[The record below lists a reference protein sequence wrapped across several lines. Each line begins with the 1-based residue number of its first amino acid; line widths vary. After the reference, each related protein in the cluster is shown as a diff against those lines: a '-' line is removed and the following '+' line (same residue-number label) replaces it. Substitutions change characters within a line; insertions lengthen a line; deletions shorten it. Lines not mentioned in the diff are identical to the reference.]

1 VDQDPA
7 HPCASRALD
16 MQGSFGSAAMRLDAL
31 EAELNQLRTQEAQFH
46 QGFAAPSRLPPL
58 ASVSPTPTANP
69 NLARIN
75 GPSPCATAREERED
89 HNPNEKAF
97 KELLVAHREL
107 LQTLTTQSAGQA
119 ELVKQHSELMKAHQ
133 ELVKLRSVPTPPPEV
148 RPAGSANPRIRRQKT
163 RHFVSNDIDLQ
174 APSEPTLLDN
184 TLLFL
189 PERAVRD
196 MSLEPNMNDK
206 SDNDKTMWSGRVW
219 ELRELMATFHRDKL
233 AKIASDTAQLTE
245 FRKREL
251 KAKMKDPKVR
261 QALRK
266 FAARWRGAAYRNRCS
281 FAVLDRLKYSNLRG
295 TLIYAHGSGGCSWDN
310 YRICRMIAGMGILV
324 IAPDGFAYPK
334 NTAMGQMRHKE
345 LAPLHKATDDV
356 DYWAN
361 DLVYTSGAAG
371 TFNYS
376 SKAASVLQKPDE
388 YKDIYEKCYQLR
400 RSELHFTISHLPHWV
415 HSQGFYL
422 GGTSEGAMTVAR
434 FDDQRYGAM
443 LIGRFI
449 NSFSIEYCYF
459 TPEPEAGLIGGQLDV
474 PTLNII
480 GTKDQYFGKEDS
492 VAKLVAENG
501 VTGYGDRNLT
511 GNGYNTLV
519 RQGVD
524 VGLVCVLE
532 DGVHS
537 PCNTHDNFMRQIF
550 NTFFSRTQSIWEL
563 HMIWAV
569 DPSVRALV
577 QLEDTTAVGEGMIGK
592 NITRLFVPKMKYPN
606 RMSLRQ
612 VEILRSFNSQDELRD
627 AMAKEKCIIEA
638 ERTEIKE
645 QLDRVRVEAAKQR
658 NLKLTGKPASNF
670 YAKDKL
676 AIKCAWKDWLKMH
689 SS

>member
-1 VDQDPA
+1 
-7 HPCASRALD
+7 
-16 MQGSFGSAAMRLDAL
+16 M
-31 EAELNQLRTQEAQFH
+31 
-46 QGFAAPSRLPPL
+46 
-58 ASVSPTPTANP
+58 SPTPTANP
-69 NLARIN
+69 SLARIN

-376 SKAASVLQKPDE
+376 SKAASAPRLQF
-388 YKDIYEKCYQLR
+388 LR
-400 RSELHFTISHLPHWV
+400 PRLGTFQHMHMSNLPRYCRSPTSTRTSMRSAINCGGRSCTSRSPTCRTGFTLKA
-415 HSQGFYL
+415 F
-422 GGTSEGAMTVAR
+422 
-434 FDDQRYGAM
+434 
-443 LIGRFI
+443 
-449 NSFSIEYCYF
+449 
-459 TPEPEAGLIGGQLDV
+459 
-474 PTLNII
+474 
-480 GTKDQYFGKEDS
+480 
-492 VAKLVAENG
+492 
-501 VTGYGDRNLT
+501 
-511 GNGYNTLV
+511 
-519 RQGVD
+519 
-524 VGLVCVLE
+524 
-532 DGVHS
+532 
-537 PCNTHDNFMRQIF
+537 
-550 NTFFSRTQSIWEL
+550 IWE
-563 HMIWAV
+563 A
-569 DPSVRALV
+569 
-577 QLEDTTAVGEGMIGK
+577 
-592 NITRLFVPKMKYPN
+592 RLK
-606 RMSLRQ
+606 
-612 VEILRSFNSQDELRD
+612 EL
-627 AMAKEKCIIEA
+627 
-638 ERTEIKE
+638 
-645 QLDRVRVEAAKQR
+645 
-658 NLKLTGKPASNF
+658 
-670 YAKDKL
+670 
-676 AIKCAWKDWLKMH
+676 
-689 SS
+689 